1 LVKIVSALPLIVAD
15 AVLMTLADALPL
27 VVGVVPALLLPY
39 RLPVLV
45 LLPQAATNIMI
56 KIPSEMRNERLMYAM
71 IATSTSS

>member
-27 VVGVVPALLLPY
+27 VVGVEPALPLPY

-45 LLPQAATNIMI
+45 LLPHAATTIMI
-56 KIPSEMRNERLMYAM
+56 KIPSEMKNERLMYTI